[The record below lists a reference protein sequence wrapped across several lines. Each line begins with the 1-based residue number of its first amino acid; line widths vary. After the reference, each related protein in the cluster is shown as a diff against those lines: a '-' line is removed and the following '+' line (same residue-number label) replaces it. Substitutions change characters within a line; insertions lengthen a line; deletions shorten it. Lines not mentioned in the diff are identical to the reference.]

1 MPASWVAASVRARLL
16 ANRRIGSSRAIE
28 LAQCATL
35 GAALEL
41 LAASPYAEKLMP
53 GMTLEEAQR
62 EIAATV
68 LWNLRLM
75 AGWLPPGGVQIVQPL
90 AAWFELANI
99 EDRLAYLSGGEHP
112 APYQLGRLGVAWPA
126 VAAATTPEAVREAIA
141 RSRWG
146 DPGEGGPETW
156 MVSLRLR
163 WASWIASSVPGA
175 DVWAATACLLLA
187 ARVRFGPDSALH
199 ASRVVAF
206 GLPSRWWEAASLPD
220 LRSMVGGQTA
230 WALEGVDDVRDLWRA
245 EARWWSRVRRD
256 SGALLVA
263 SRFAE
268 GVIAGAAALLAYD
281 AWLARAAL
289 AAAARGDAG
298 RAVFDAVA

>member
-16 ANRRIGSSRAIE
+16 ANRRIGGTRASE
-28 LAQCATL
+28 LARSGSL
-35 GAALEL
+35 PEALEL
-41 LAASPYAEKLMP
+41 LTASPYGEKLTA

-75 AGWLPPGGVQIVQPL
+75 AGWLPPGGVQILQPL

-99 EDRLAYLSGGEHP
+99 EDRLVYLSGGAHP
-112 APYQLGRLGVAWPA
+112 TPYQLGRLGVAWAA
-126 VAAATTPEAVREAIA
+126 VAAATTSEAVRAAIA

-146 DPGEGGPETW
+146 DPGEGGPDTW
-156 MVSLRLR
+156 MITLRFR
-163 WASWIASSVPGA
+163 WAAWIASSVPGA
-175 DVWAATACLLLA
+175 DMWAATACLLFA
-187 ARVRFGPDSALH
+187 ARARFGPDLPLH

-206 GLPSRWWEAASLPD
+206 GLPPRWWEAASLPD
-220 LRSMVGGQTA
+220 LRSRVGGQMA
-230 WALEGVDDVRDLWRA
+230 WALAGVDDAKDLWRA

-256 SGALLVA
+256 ARALLVA

-268 GVIAGAAALLAYD
+268 GVISGAAALLAYD
-281 AWLARAAL
+281 AWLTRAAL
-289 AAAARGDAG
+289 AGAARGDAG